1 MEQLETLPGLFTQVA
16 SDGAT
21 QLAEAMCPSG
31 PTKLICSNVLQVW
44 RYHGPPG
51 HIKTLGNQSLQ
62 TSQSIQ
68 MSPWSG
74 LEPSTDARSL
84 GLRSGVLCT
93 VFVHA
98 CFALLDLRFT
108 DHVKTAE
115 ARGHEVHFQSS
126 ARTFR
131 HLHRGGL
138 TALLCLHVTLLT
150 AADLDGAG
158 HQTLTW
164 IARAVVCQ
172 HLRLL
177 EFASGGFVAMS
188 QLPGRAPEAGVQG
201 IIHTLVFAS
210 ASIAEKL
217 VAKLQLQHRLK
228 RALPDA
234 EHGPVRAAAPTTAG
248 ARAFAQDGGPTAHGE
263 SAC

>member
-1 MEQLETLPGLFTQVA
+1 MRDFSNWSQWCKLLYQGFSPKL
-16 SDGAT
+16 AT

-31 PTKLICSNVLQVW
+31 PTKLICSNVL
-44 RYHGPPG
+44 

-98 CFALLDLRFT
+98 CFALLDLRFA
-108 DHVKTAE
+108 DHVKTTE

-131 HLHRGGL
+131 HL
-138 TALLCLHVTLLT
+138 LLIVEVSLHF
-150 AADLDGAG
+150 
-158 HQTLTW
+158 
-164 IARAVVCQ
+164 C
-172 HLRLL
+172 
-177 EFASGGFVAMS
+177 AS
-188 QLPGRAPEAGVQG
+188 
-201 IIHTLVFAS
+201 T
-210 ASIAEKL
+210 
-217 VAKLQLQHRLK
+217 
-228 RALPDA
+228 
-234 EHGPVRAAAPTTAG
+234 
-248 ARAFAQDGGPTAHGE
+248 
-263 SAC
+263 